1 MGNRLI
7 FRRTTAI
14 RKNCRACRVTLT
26 VTVITRNE
34 ARVIA
39 RCLESVAWAD
49 HIVVLD
55 SASTDGTPDIARK
68 LQAQVTTSLD
78 WPGFGP
84 QKNRALE
91 MATGDW
97 GLSLDADEWV
107 TPELRKDI
115 ETAMREP
122 GNHAAFRLPRLS
134 SYCGRFMRHSG
145 WWPDYV
151 TRLFRRGAARFSP
164 DLVHERLIVDGTTG
178 TLQASLMH
186 EAIVDLDDAL
196 HKMNA
201 YSSCRRDDAI
211 RARQS
216 RLAHQRCPAWRMD
229 IRAHVRAAARISRRT
244 RGFYARRLE
253 RRRRVLP
260 LSEARLAG

>member
-1 MGNRLI
+1 MS
-7 FRRTTAI
+7 
-14 RKNCRACRVTLT
+14 TLT
-26 VTVITRNE
+26 VVVITRNE

-68 LQAQVTTSLD
+68 LRAQVTTSPD

-97 GLSLDADEWV
+97 VLSLDADEWV
-107 TPELRKDI
+107 TPELRKEI
-115 ETAMREP
+115 EVAMREP
-122 GNHAAFRLPRLS
+122 GNNAAFRLPRLS

-151 TRLFRRGAARFSP
+151 TRLFRRRAARFSP

-186 EAIVDLDDAL
+186 EAIVDLEDAL

-201 YSSCRRDDAI
+201 YSTAG
-211 RARQS
+211 AVMQS
-216 RLAHQRCPAWRMD
+216 ERGKTGSLTSAVLHGAWTF
-229 IRAHVRAAARISRRT
+229 VRTYLLR
-244 RGFYARRLE
+244 RGFLDGRE
-253 RRRRVLP
+253 GFM
-260 LSEARLAG
+260 LAVSNAEGAYYRYLKLALLGKKRQ

>member
-1 MGNRLI
+1 
-7 FRRTTAI
+7 
-14 RKNCRACRVTLT
+14 
-26 VTVITRNE
+26 
-34 ARVIA
+34 
-39 RCLESVAWAD
+39 
-49 HIVVLD
+49 
-55 SASTDGTPDIARK
+55 
-68 LQAQVTTSLD
+68 
-78 WPGFGP
+78 
-84 QKNRALE
+84 

-97 GLSLDADEWV
+97 VLSLDADEWV
-107 TPELRKDI
+107 TPELRKEI
-115 ETAMREP
+115 EAAMREP
-122 GNHAAFRLPRLS
+122 GTHAAFRLPRLS

-151 TRLFRRGAARFSP
+151 TRLFRRGTARFSP

-201 YSSCRRDDAI
+201 YSTAGAMMQFERGKTGS
-211 RARQS
+211 
-216 RLAHQRCPAWRMD
+216 LHQRCPAWRVD
-229 IRAHVRAAARISRRT
+229 VRAHLRAAARISRRT
-244 RGFYARRLE
+244 RGFHARRLE